1 MALQLL
7 LTFGFGSASAGMVDS
22 LCLADLAA
30 SGQQVPTADS
40 GILLFPLTY
49 VFLLHPT
56 PLIHYLRTSAGYIPI
71 LCFRVFLCKMG
82 IIK

>member
-7 LTFGFGSASAGMVDS
+7 LTFGFGSASAGMVGS

-30 SGQQVPTADS
+30 SGQRVPTADS

-49 VFLLHPT
+49 VFPLRPT
-56 PLIHYLRTSAGYIPI
+56 PLIHYLRTSVSYVLV
-71 LCFRVFLCKMG
+71 LCFSVFLCKMG